1 MNYTII
7 SRLCKI
13 LFLISSHFVDFSYS
27 LWVLYLEMKSITI
40 KIVLGLSSFLHRRT
54 VISQKGDIGFEKI
67 SEVVFSSR
75 SGRGSDRS
83 CDSDFT
89 EDEDFDL
96 DVDLKP
102 ASEREYVS
110 LSREADTTDERTS
123 DEASDETDAE
133 K

>member
-1 MNYTII
+1 MKKFLKWFSLLAAAGAAIGLVIAYF
-7 SRLCKI
+7 CK
-13 LFLISSHFVDFSYS
+13 SSDK
-27 LWVLYLEMKSITI
+27 ENIE
-40 KIVLGLSSFLHRRT
+40 
-54 VISQKGDIGFEKI
+54 D
-67 SEVVFSSR
+67 
-75 SGRGSDRS
+75 
-83 CDSDFT
+83 DSDFT